1 MERDLTVNEELNY
14 LNDSELIKRTQNGDT
29 EAFNPIVRRYR
40 KRIYDLIYRRVHH
53 HETAEDLCQEVFLKA
68 WQALPNFKGKS
79 VFYSWLYQIAINC
92 SIDFFRRQ
100 NSEIVFASEEL
111 SYNIDN
117 MFQIDQTQPP
127 PDEILEKEEI
137 GRVLHKNVR
146 RLPSCQRLAFQLHY
160 LDELP
165 IKKIAS
171 RLNRSESTIK
181 ANLYHARQNLQHLL
195 RPYLHDKSAE
205 GYKKV

>member
-1 MERDLTVNEELNY
+1 MERALRVHEALNSVD
-14 LNDSELIKRTQNGDT
+14 DSELITRTLNGDT

-40 KRIYDLIYRRVHH
+40 KKIYDLIYRRVHN

-79 VFYSWLYQIAINC
+79 AFYSWLYQIAINC

-100 NSEIVFASEEL
+100 NNEIVFASEEL
-111 SYNIDN
+111 SYHIDN
-117 MFQIDQTQPP
+117 MLQIDQTQPP

-137 GRVLHKNVR
+137 GHLLYKKLRQ
-146 RLPSCQRLAFQLHY
+146 LPSCQRRAFQLHY

-165 IKKIAS
+165 IKEIAL
-171 RLNRSESTIK
+171 RLNRSEGTIK
-181 ANLYHARQNLQHLL
+181 TSLYHARQKLQHLL
-195 RPYLHDKSAE
+195 RPYLKDESAE
-205 GYKKV
+205 GEKKV

>member
-1 MERDLTVNEELNY
+1 MERALTVHEEFDHLD
-14 LNDSELIKRTQNGDT
+14 DSELITRTQNGDT

-40 KRIYDLIYRRVHH
+40 KKIYDLIYRRVHH

-92 SIDFFRRQ
+92 SVDFFRRQ
-100 NSEIVFASEEL
+100 NNEIIFASEEL
-111 SYNIDN
+111 SYNIDD
-117 MFQIDQTQPP
+117 MFQMDQTQPP

-137 GRVLHKNVR
+137 GRVLRKNVHQ
-146 RLPSCQRLAFQLHY
+146 LPSCQRRAFRLHY

-165 IKKIAS
+165 IKEIAL

-181 ANLYHARQNLQHLL
+181 ANLYHARQKLQHLL
-195 RPYLHDKSAE
+195 RPYLQDESAE
-205 GYKKV
+205 GAVL